1 MLRLVLT
8 AFVLASVWGCLPP
21 QTTTADPPAPPQ
33 PDAGLPVQ
41 PRPDA
46 SSPFHLTGRWG
57 MRGEYAEGIAADL
70 QQDGAVL
77 TGFLCAN
84 GLPNTQTPS
93 FLVAQYCGAIADGHV
108 DGNRIRFGTTI
119 QSGLTHLVVDAVV
132 SSDSS
137 RMQGRFFEGAAA
149 PTGPDDS
156 SWNELPGGWQRLSPG
171 HDPIRPDSDW
181 FEWPGLPEDVAPSCR
196 GDGGYDLTL
205 IDATPGATEFTSAR
219 TYELLF
225 CGGVVSQ
232 LGVFGGDDLRF
243 TLGPDGKTTTIEA
256 GPVPD
261 TVPGLATSA
270 TLHLEAGAVTRV
282 EATTAGGA
290 SYSFTAASRSR
301 GP

>member
-132 SSDSS
+132 S
-137 RMQGRFFEGAAA
+137 
-149 PTGPDDS
+149 
-156 SWNELPGGWQRLSPG
+156 
-171 HDPIRPDSDW
+171 
-181 FEWPGLPEDVAPSCR
+181 
-196 GDGGYDLTL
+196 
-205 IDATPGATEFTSAR
+205 
-219 TYELLF
+219 
-225 CGGVVSQ
+225 
-232 LGVFGGDDLRF
+232 
-243 TLGPDGKTTTIEA
+243 
-256 GPVPD
+256 
-261 TVPGLATSA
+261 
-270 TLHLEAGAVTRV
+270 
-282 EATTAGGA
+282 
-290 SYSFTAASRSR
+290 
-301 GP
+301 

>member
-1 MLRLVLT
+1 MRRLLVT
-8 AFVLASVWGCLPP
+8 ALGLVSMWGCLPP
-21 QTTTADPPAPPQ
+21 QTTTAAPPAQPQ

-41 PRPDA
+41 PQPDA

-70 QQDGAVL
+70 RQDGVVI
-77 TGFLCAN
+77 TGILCAN
-84 GLPNTQTPS
+84 GLPNAQTTS
-93 FLVAQYCGAIADGHV
+93 FTVAQYCGAIVDGHV
-108 DGNRIRFGTTI
+108 DGNRVRFVTAI
-119 QSGLTHLVVDAVV
+119 QSGLTHLVVDVVV

-137 RMQGRFFEGAAA
+137 RMQGRFFEGGSA

-156 SWNELPGGWQRLSPG
+156 SWNELPGGWQRLTAG
-171 HDPIRPDSDW
+171 HDPINPDSDW
-181 FEWPGLPEDVAPSCR
+181 FLWPGLPPDVAPSCR
-196 GDGGYDLTL
+196 GDSGYDLTL
-205 IDATPGATEFTSAR
+205 VDATPGAAEFTSAR
-219 TYELLF
+219 TYELLL

-232 LGVFGGDDLRF
+232 LGVFGGDDLQF

-270 TLHLEAGAVTRV
+270 TIHLEAGAVTRV
-282 EATTAGGA
+282 EAKTASNA
-290 SYSFTAASRSR
+290 TYSFTASRS